1 MKNLQNIS
9 DIDRHVASKLRK
21 FRSEA
26 GMSQAKLAESIGI
39 SFQQIQKY
47 ESVKNKI
54 SIKRLFEFS
63 QVLQISIAAFF
74 DGVGHETNRCEF
86 TNRSFRVGD
95 KLYSAD
101 QVKEFLPLIKAYGK
115 IEDEEVRKNILELAQ
130 NVSKLELDVDG

>member
-74 DGVGHETNRCEF
+74 DGVGHEVDKCEF
-86 TNRSFRVGD
+86 TNRSFRIGE
-95 KLYSAD
+95 KLYSTD
-101 QVKEFLPLIKAYGK
+101 QIKEFLPLIKAYSK

-130 NVSKLELDVDG
+130 NVSKLDLDVDE